1 MCLTVLLCVAVCQRK
16 RLRVRVFIQRR
27 AMPANLDESL
37 MSVVNLLSVFV
48 MISIAAYHYV
58 TVNPRDLEA

>member
-1 MCLTVLLCVAVCQRK
+1 MSLSVRE
-16 RLRVRVFIQRR
+16 RLRFASSYKG